1 VDLGIGR
8 IARCD
13 QAIAS
18 SVHLIASRAAFGDA
32 AGISLRNV
40 VPAYSI
46 ITGVTPFS
54 DGPPLE
60 NREGG

>member
-1 VDLGIGR
+1 LPGVTGQLL
-8 IARCD
+8 
-13 QAIAS
+13 QAFI
-18 SVHLIASRAAFGDA
+18 LIASRAAFGDA